1 MRHPGARALKWPEQR
16 LSQAHAIHRVAK
28 VNAHQIAQLSL
39 LLGLAFSVLLAIPFL
54 FYYRAE
60 SDNNLS
66 LLQAEQDRV
75 IKLAAGTI
83 HLEMDAVLSDL
94 RYLSQH
100 NEIKSYLSS
109 PGRNSSINLATE
121 YQVLARQKRLYD
133 QIRFIG
139 LDGMEEVRVNFNEGK
154 PEIVAGSKL
163 QDKHGRYYFEEAL
176 WLAPGQ
182 IYVSPLDLNIEQG
195 SVDQPSKP
203 VMRFATPVADD
214 QGLIR
219 GIVVLNYFGQRLREK
234 LNALEGLAGNRIRLL
249 NAQGYWLMGPTPE
262 DEWGFIFPE
271 RAQRRLDRL
280 SPLLWQQ
287 IRTEYS
293 GTYRAAAS
301 WIKFERIYP
310 LLVENPSAGGL
321 HASQPVDADRYF
333 WTIVVELPHSAMQAA
348 NIALLKQL
356 LTIYGA
362 LALFA
367 FLVAGALA
375 FAISRNRTLS
385 QVMEKVVDNVPVLV
399 AYVDADRR
407 YRFNNMAYEQ
417 LFGLQPGDIYGK
429 TMRAM
434 LGETAY
440 RAVQPYIEQALAGK
454 TVAFE
459 QQLAYARTGMRDVA
473 ISYLPDFSP
482 QGDVRGF
489 YVMINDITLIKESE
503 RLDRQRMLELAHV
516 SRLASMGE
524 MATEIAHE
532 INQPLAAISMYS
544 AAGLRTLQ
552 DDSGQMKSWLEAI
565 NTQAKRASEIVRRM
579 RRFVRKDEPRFG
591 PVDMNSIARE
601 VASLLNHEAK
611 SQGVDVVLELAED
624 LPSVQG
630 ERVLLEQ
637 VVFNLARNAMDA
649 VLSQPGERRITL
661 RTSSDAQLVYVEV
674 SDTGPGVDPALGEKI
689 FDSFVTSK
697 QGNLG
702 MGLTISRSIIEAHA
716 GTLRYV
722 TKPGA
727 GNAFLF
733 SLACEAQR

>member
-1 MRHPGARALKWPEQR
+1 MEWPEQR

-28 VNAHQIAQLSL
+28 VNAYLIAKLAM

-54 FYYRAE
+54 FYYQAE
-60 SDNNLS
+60 SANSLS
-66 LLQAEQDRV
+66 LQQVEQDR
-75 IKLAAGTI
+75 ILKLAAGTI
-83 HLEMDAVLSDL
+83 HQEMDAVLSDL

-100 NEIKSYLSS
+100 NEIRRYLSS
-109 PGRNSSINLATE
+109 PSRNSSIDLATE
-121 YQVLARQKRLYD
+121 YQVLAGQKRLYD

-139 LDGMEEVRVNFNEGK
+139 LDGIEEVRINFNEGK

-163 QDKHGRYYFEEAL
+163 QDKHDRYYFKEAL

-182 IYVSPLDLNIEQG
+182 IYVSPLDLNIEQD
-195 SVDQPSKP
+195 SVDQPFKP
-203 VMRFATPVADD
+203 IMRFATPVADD

-234 LNALEGLAGNRIRLL
+234 LNALEGLEGIRIRLL

-262 DEWGFIFPE
+262 DEWGFMFPE

-287 IRTEYS
+287 VNTESS

-310 LLVENPSAGGL
+310 LLVENLSAGGL

-333 WTIVVELPHSAMQAA
+333 WTMLVELPETVLQAG
-348 NIALLKQL
+348 NIALLKKL
-356 LTIYGA
+356 WTIYGV
-362 LALFA
+362 LVLFA

-375 FAISRNRTLS
+375 FAISRNRALS

-399 AYVDADRR
+399 AYVDADQR
-407 YRFNNMAYEQ
+407 YRFNNLAYEQ
-417 LFGLQPGDIYGK
+417 LFGLKPQDIYGK
-429 TMRAM
+429 TMREI

-440 RAVQPYIEQALAGK
+440 QVVHPYIEQVLAGK
-454 TVAFE
+454 RVAFE
-459 QQLAYARTGMRDVA
+459 QQLAYARAGMRDVA
-473 ISYLPDFSP
+473 ISYLPDFSS

-489 YVMINDITLIKESE
+489 YVMVNDITLIKESE
-503 RLDRQRMLELAHV
+503 RLDRQRILELAHV

-552 DDSGQMKSWLEAI
+552 DDSGQMKTWLEAI

-579 RRFVRKDEPRFG
+579 RRFVRKDDPGFG
-591 PVDMNSIARE
+591 PVDMNLITRE
-601 VASLLNHEAK
+601 VASLLNHEAR
-611 SQGVDVVLELAED
+611 SQGVEVVLELAED
-624 LPSVQG
+624 LPLVQG
-630 ERVLLEQ
+630 ERALLEQ
-637 VVFNLARNAMDA
+637 VVFNLMRNALDA
-649 VLSQPGERRITL
+649 VLSQPGERRVTL
-661 RTSSDAQLVYVEV
+661 RTSSDAQLVYVEI
-674 SDTGPGVDPALGEKI
+674 SDTGLGVDPVLGEKI

-697 QGNLG
+697 QGSLG
-702 MGLTISRSIIEAHA
+702 MGLTISRSIIEAHS

-733 SLACEAQR
+733 SLACETQR